1 MRVSETVVQQVSQ
14 QANIVDVIDQ
24 FVALTKRGKN
34 YFGYCPFHD
43 ERTPSFSVS
52 PEKKI
57 YKCFSCGRAGNV
69 FSFFMEKDGLS
80 FGESV
85 KKVADLS
92 GLSVE
97 IDSNPTYQ
105 KEISP
110 QQQLQRKLIEVHQ
123 LATDFYHQILLHT
136 KEGEQAL
143 QYLKD
148 RGFTDETIETFQ
160 LGVAPASRDL
170 LVQLLKTKGYD
181 EQTIRQSGLASSF
194 QDALFDRFVDR
205 IMFPLRNEKGEI
217 IAFSGRIYK
226 IASPEAVDKNFT
238 EPKYLNSPETVIF
251 NKGSFLFN
259 LDLSRPMMRKTSE
272 CMLCEGF
279 MDVIAVW
286 QAGVKNAV
294 ASMGT
299 SLTQE
304 QIQLLQRIV
313 DKVVIAFDGD
323 EPGQKATDRAITI
336 LRQNNR
342 FKIYVLPMIDNMDPD
357 EMIQTKGAHFFM
369 EHVAHEQET
378 DFAFY
383 KRYYRYHVPL
393 DSQRSQLDYIDKL
406 LKQLVHV
413 KSGTERSM
421 YLSELATEF
430 HVSLESL
437 TQDFQIHYRSEMKEQ
452 GRARVSQQYTPD
464 VSIIGSNPKE
474 QNQKNR
480 AEKQLLKRL
489 LTQADGQRILD
500 ETASTFTFTEEM
512 LQTIYLLYQ
521 GFRKEHGFDAIQES
535 FVNVLSDPLMR
546 NQVAMLLV
554 DDFDDDFGEQEVHDL
569 IRVIKIEQL
578 KDMQQIKKNT
588 LAQVI
593 KEGQDAEQVDL
604 LIELQNINKQLQQL
618 KQIRVRNK

>member
-14 QANIVDVIDQ
+14 QANIVDIIDQ

-69 FSFFMEKDGLS
+69 FSFFMEKEGLS

-97 IDSNPTYQ
+97 IESNPTYQ

-110 QQQLQRKLIEVHQ
+110 QQQLQRKLVEIHQ

-143 QYLKD
+143 QYLKN
-148 RGFTDETIETFQ
+148 RGFTDETIVTFQ

-205 IMFPLRNEKGEI
+205 VMFPLRNEKGDV

-226 IASPEAVDKNFT
+226 VASQEKDEKGFS
-238 EPKYLNSPETVIF
+238 EPKYLNSPETLIF

-286 QAGVKNAV
+286 QAGVRNAV

-304 QIQLLQRIV
+304 QIQLLQRVV

-357 EMIQTKGAHFFM
+357 EMIQSKGAHFFM

-421 YLSELATEF
+421 YLSELAAEF

-437 TQDFQIHYRSEMKEQ
+437 TQDFQIHYRQEMKVQ
-452 GRARVSQQYTPD
+452 GQARVSQQYTPEIK
-464 VSIIGSNPKE
+464 VLEKE
-474 QNQKNR
+474 QEAQKQKDR
-480 AEKQLLKRL
+480 AEKQLFKRL
-489 LTQADGQRILD
+489 LTHSDAQRILD
-500 ETASTFTFTEEM
+500 EIDVEFTFTNE
-512 LQTIYLLYQ
+512 LIQTMYLLYQ
-521 GFRKEHGFDAIQES
+521 GFRREHGFDAIAES
-535 FVNVLSDPLMR
+535 FVNVLSDTVMR
-546 NQVAMLLV
+546 NYVAGILS
-554 DDFDDDFGEQEVHDL
+554 DDFDDAFGEQEVQDL
-569 IRVIKIEQL
+569 IRVIQLEQL
-578 KDMQQIKKNT
+578 KNIQHVKREE
-588 LAQVI
+588 LAQAI
-593 KEGQDAEQVDL
+593 KEGQDQAQVEIL
-604 LIELQNINKQLQQL
+604 VELQSITKQLQQL
-618 KQIRVRNK
+618 KQIRVRK